1 MAEASDQH
9 LLGNYFVLLL
19 EKGEIDTCEMYRI
32 IEFFH
37 TILAHLHYS
46 VVILRRLGS
55 IHG

>member
-9 LLGNYFVLLL
+9 LLGNYFVLLI